1 MGCGDPYYLT
11 AYLLSDLLILT
22 ANIVYTSDFRMDPNN
37 NQQNG
42 PDGSKVPYAAGTNHS
57 YQCQPFVFGT
67 QGQAY
72 LSPYQGQPIMYA
84 TQGPSSGGLNM
95 PMMQPSVNVPQ
106 APQPAYN
113 VELVDDEV
121 HFEVLTTPPVLASA
135 GKGSHCRSSNFSN
148 AEDLYLVK
156 SWLEISTDATV
167 GTGKKRDRL
176 WQRIF
181 ER

>member
-121 HFEVLTTPPVLASA
+121 HVGEFRKTRHPRNVELNGILKV
-135 GKGSHCRSSNFSN
+135 CFSGARN
-148 AEDLYLVK
+148 
-156 SWLEISTDATV
+156 S
-167 GTGKKRDRL
+167 
-176 WQRIF
+176 
-181 ER
+181 